1 MAGRRN
7 RRRGAARAVES
18 AVQSLTAKLAN
29 ATLQPSRPGRRRR
42 ARQRVVAVNVPAAEG
57 SFANVVAGRGRRRG
71 RRNRGGGGPGP
82 SIGNGGQITIT
93 RCELLRTVSTTA
105 NKTESLFAIPLYPS
119 TDQMSFLFRLAS
131 CYCRLQWA
139 SMRIDWRPSVGT
151 TTNGIITYGVRFAE
165 ADLTTAPTSRLD
177 VASLFPV
184 NDHPVWQT
192 GNPLVLSKE
201 LLMSRKW
208 YSLLTKDGVDL
219 APGGLQVGLSHD
231 STAAAQSR
239 GEFWVTYTC
248 ILDGT
253 RSG

>member
-1 MAGRRN
+1 MAGKRN
-7 RRRGAARAVES
+7 RRRRVRNLDS

-29 ATLQPSRPGRRRR
+29 ATLQAPMPARRRR
-42 ARQRVVAVNVPAAEG
+42 RRGQATVALSVPAGEG
-57 SFANVVAGRGRRRG
+57 SFANVVAGGGRRRG
-71 RRNRGGGGPGP
+71 RRRGGRGPGP
-82 SIGNGGQITIT
+82 AIGNGGQISIT
-93 RCELLRTVSTTA
+93 RCELLRTVSTTV
-105 NKTESLFAIPLYPS
+105 NKTESVFAVPLYPS
-119 TDQMSFLFRLAS
+119 ADQMGFLFRLAS
-131 CYCRLQWA
+131 CYCRLRWV
-139 SMRIDWRPSVGT
+139 SMKIEWRPSVGT

-165 ADLTTAPTSRLD
+165 ADLTTAPKSRLD

-192 GNPLVLSKE
+192 AAPLVLSQE

-208 YSLLTKDGVDL
+208 YSLLTTDGVDL

-248 ILDGT
+248 VLDGT